1 MWQNRHRLISIRDL
15 RKKKK
20 KNWVSPRSPVSPQKI
35 RDLFTFFQLLE
46 TFKGDLELVLI
57 GELGWVVE
65 DIDPKKRDDRH
76 VYGRYRG

>member
-20 KNWVSPRSPVSPQKI
+20 KNWVSPRRFHRKKI

>member
-1 MWQNRHRLISIRDL
+1 MWQSRHRLISTQDL
-15 RKKKK
+15 KEEEEEELGQ
-20 KNWVSPRSPVSPQKI
+20 PSPVSPQKI

-46 TFKGDLELVLI
+46 TFKSDLELVLI